1 MSKVELRTTEDVR
14 LWLER
19 WARALD
25 EPSVDPVRVIAAG
38 KIGEVI
44 RLVVKRS
51 AVATVPD
58 PPLAVEADAARMA
71 EALRQIKE
79 YVGERSMVGLGER
92 DGPTIAGM
100 ADGGLGFVTPKPDED
115 GVVRHPPS
123 DDFPPG

>member
-58 PPLAVEADAARMA
+58 PPLAVED
-71 EALRQIKE
+71 KPK
-79 YVGERSMVGLGER
+79 GD
-92 DGPTIAGM
+92 DGP
-100 ADGGLGFVTPKPDED
+100 
-115 GVVRHPPS
+115 VRSPS
-123 DDFPPG
+123 DDFPND